1 LISFLKRLNDKISD
15 DWLIATIL
23 EVGTEFEGI
32 SLILVTNDVGLQL
45 KAASHGLNC
54 VELPEKCALPVAPD
68 ADEIRIHELERELV
82 AYKKSVPN
90 LRLAFENGKDHVRVR
105 LFKIPLITDQ
115 EISRRMT
122 EIRAAHP
129 KALKPEWY
137 SEANLMVGALGPQ
150 DYDRHN
156 HRMDN
161 FYSAYEK
168 YLKTADRVADAQRRM
183 VSLEIVLRNDGF
195 CPAKDTDIEMHLPD
209 GMNVS
214 DKAETLFEVPDEPSA
229 PVGPKTAFQE
239 RLEMTTMGGVV
250 RPISLMADMGTIER
264 ISRNISVPK
273 IFRTNSFDIHVHVRE
288 LKHNLQAELD
298 TLFVL
303 FESWHTARSFTIDYE
318 LLAANVPQ
326 RVTSRVHVIVEI
338 EESAAL

>member
-1 LISFLKRLNDKISD
+1 
-15 DWLIATIL
+15 
-23 EVGTEFEGI
+23 
-32 SLILVTNDVGLQL
+32 
-45 KAASHGLNC
+45 
-54 VELPEKCALPVAPD
+54 
-68 ADEIRIHELERELV
+68 
-82 AYKKSVPN
+82 
-90 LRLAFENGKDHVRVR
+90 
-105 LFKIPLITDQ
+105 
-115 EISRRMT
+115 
-122 EIRAAHP
+122 
-129 KALKPEWY
+129 
-137 SEANLMVGALGPQ
+137 
-150 DYDRHN
+150 
-156 HRMDN
+156 
-161 FYSAYEK
+161 
-168 YLKTADRVADAQRRM
+168 M

-195 CPAKDTDIEMHLPD
+195 CPAKDIDIEMQLPD

-239 RLEMTTMGGVV
+239 RLEMTTMGGIVT
-250 RPISLMADMGTIER
+250 PIGLMADMRAIER

-303 FESWHTARSFTIDYE
+303 FESWHTARSFTVDYE

-326 RVTSRVHVIVEI
+326 RVTNRVHVIVEI